1 VPLVLNRIVARSM
14 DWNFGGRHWNRN
26 AKGSARPRVRAFFS
40 PPRKSAREV
49 ASDCLAFTD
58 SGGFVTV
65 ASNIGVGT
73 RFSINLPPS
82 AKPIDEARSRK
93 AGRVVSPATTGTVL
107 LVEDD
112 ATVLVDWLPKPSILH
127 PWPSDRFA
135 VTHPRWEPYAGKPPV
150 RFFSNP
156 RHVERSARISRLYAH
171 LPASPQGLWDLSC
184 R

>member
-1 VPLVLNRIVARSM
+1 MPNKPIELSPGPWIGTSVEDTGTGMPKKVLDRV
-14 DWNFGGRHWNRN
+14 FGL
-26 AKGSARPRVRAFFS
+26 FFS

-49 ASDCLAFTD
+49 ASDCLAFTN

-93 AGRVVSPATTGTVL
+93 SGRVVSPATTGTVL

-112 ATVLVDWLPKPSILH
+112 ATVL
-127 PWPSDRFA
+127 A
-135 VTHPRWEPYAGKPPV
+135 VEPQEVVPG
-150 RFFSNP
+150 
-156 RHVERSARISRLYAH
+156 
-171 LPASPQGLWDLSC
+171 
-184 R
+184 